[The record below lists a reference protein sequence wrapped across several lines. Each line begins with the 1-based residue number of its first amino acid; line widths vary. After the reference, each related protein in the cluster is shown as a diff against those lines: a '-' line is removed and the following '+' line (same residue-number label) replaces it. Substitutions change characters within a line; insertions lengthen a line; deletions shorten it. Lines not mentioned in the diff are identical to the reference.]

1 MDRWTDR
8 TMLAGCCV
16 PGSSCTGIEN
26 SVAPLLP
33 LPAVVVAVLLTV
45 NAQLVNIHGVEGT
58 LPSNRL
64 LPSDGRQLR
73 IVVGGKAGRVAPT
86 VWIVPAAAGAECVAV
101 RIIPAAAGVTGA
113 ECVTR
118 LSGGT
123 SRSCCVER
131 RRFSD
136 ARLTEPQLFT
146 PSGCCCW
153 E

>member
-1 MDRWTDR
+1 
-8 TMLAGCCV
+8 
-16 PGSSCTGIEN
+16 
-26 SVAPLLP
+26 
-33 LPAVVVAVLLTV
+33 VLLTV

-58 LPSNRL
+58 LPSNRLLPSDGLLLSDRL